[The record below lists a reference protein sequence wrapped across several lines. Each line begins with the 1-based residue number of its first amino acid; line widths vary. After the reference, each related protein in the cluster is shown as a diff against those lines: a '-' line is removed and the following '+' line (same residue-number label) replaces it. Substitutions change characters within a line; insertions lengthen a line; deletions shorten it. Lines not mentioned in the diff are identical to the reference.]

1 LGRPHNWRRIALPA
15 ILPDSLRW
23 GFVTVTRLLTEGS
36 SDPFVAHRAP
46 TQPGLAAFGMNA
58 IPARRTTIMA
68 RPIEL
73 LLLRNVENL
82 GIVGDVV
89 TVKAGYARNYLLP
102 HAIAEHPTAE
112 KIESLK
118 DARAK
123 AQAELSALRKR
134 REETVTKLVDHKI
147 TLIRSCNDQGLL
159 YGSITQRDIADALVA
174 EGLSVDMRAVR
185 LSQPF
190 RRIGTYH
197 CLIQFDRELKAD
209 ITIDVKPDR
218 MLESMIEAQR
228 AAAEAEAAADE
239 PADDGDEE
247 KPAGE
252 SKGKPERKGK
262 KAAAEGQAEAKAD
275 SKSEGKPGKG
285 AKPKAKA

>member
-1 LGRPHNWRRIALPA
+1 
-15 ILPDSLRW
+15 
-23 GFVTVTRLLTEGS
+23 
-36 SDPFVAHRAP
+36 
-46 TQPGLAAFGMNA
+46 
-58 IPARRTTIMA
+58 MA

-89 TVKAGYARNYLLP
+89 TVKAGFARNYLLP
-102 HAIAEHPTAE
+102 HALGEHPTPE

-134 REETVTKLVDHKI
+134 REETIAKLIDHKI
-147 TLIRSCNDQGLL
+147 TLVRSCNDQVLL

-174 EGLSVDMRAVR
+174 EGFAVDMRAVR

-190 RRIGTYH
+190 RRIGSYH
-197 CLIQFDRELKAD
+197 CLIQFERELKAD

-218 MLESMIEAQR
+218 VLESMIEAQR
-228 AAAEAEAAADE
+228 AAAEAEAADAEGGE
-239 PADDGDEE
+239 PAADA
-247 KPAGE
+247 PAGKKSAE
-252 SKGKPERKGK
+252 PKG
-262 KAAAEGQAEAKAD
+262 EAKAD

-285 AKPKAKA
+285 VKSKA

>member
-1 LGRPHNWRRIALPA
+1 
-15 ILPDSLRW
+15 
-23 GFVTVTRLLTEGS
+23 
-36 SDPFVAHRAP
+36 
-46 TQPGLAAFGMNA
+46 
-58 IPARRTTIMA
+58 MA

-89 TVKAGYARNYLLP
+89 TVKAGFARNYLLP
-102 HAIAEHPTAE
+102 HALAEHPTPE

-134 REETVTKLVDHKI
+134 REETIAKLLEHKI
-147 TLIRSCNDQGLL
+147 TLVRSCNDQGLL

-174 EGLSVDMRAVR
+174 EGFAVDMRAVR

-190 RRIGTYH
+190 RRIGSYH
-197 CLIQFDRELKAD
+197 CLIQFERELKAD

-228 AAAEAEAAADE
+228 AAAEAEAAAHESEDE
-239 PADDGDEE
+239 APAADAKAE
-247 KPAGE
+247 
-252 SKGKPERKGK
+252 GKPEGKGK
-262 KAAAEGQAEAKAD
+262 KGPKSDGEAKVD
-275 SKSEGKPGKG
+275 SKTEGKPGKG
-285 AKPKAKA
+285 AKAKA

>member
-1 LGRPHNWRRIALPA
+1 
-15 ILPDSLRW
+15 
-23 GFVTVTRLLTEGS
+23 
-36 SDPFVAHRAP
+36 
-46 TQPGLAAFGMNA
+46 
-58 IPARRTTIMA
+58 MA

-89 TVKAGYARNYLLP
+89 TVKAGFARNYLLP
-102 HAIAEHPTAE
+102 HALAEHPTPE

-134 REETVTKLVDHKI
+134 REETIAKLLEHKI
-147 TLIRSCNDQGLL
+147 TLVRSCNDQGLL

-174 EGLSVDMRAVR
+174 EGFAVDMRAVR

-190 RRIGTYH
+190 RRIGSYH
-197 CLIQFDRELKAD
+197 CLIQFERELKAD

-228 AAAEAEAAADE
+228 AAAEAEAEAHESEDEAPAADAKAE
-239 PADDGDEE
+239 
-247 KPAGE
+247 
-252 SKGKPERKGK
+252 GKPEGKGK
-262 KAAAEGQAEAKAD
+262 KGPKSDGEAKVD
-275 SKSEGKPGKG
+275 SKAEGKPGKG
-285 AKPKAKA
+285 AKAKA